1 MLKDESN
8 HREVK
13 FQNHN
18 QSMKDFG
25 KCQAYICFPSF
36 TAFFFRVWGII
47 NNKECLKEE
56 KSAKIMVNNK

>member
-25 KCQAYICFPSF
+25 KRQAYIYFPSF
-36 TAFFFRVWGII
+36 TACFFQSVG
-47 NNKECLKEE
+47 NHK
-56 KSAKIMVNNK
+56 